1 MAQRRRLDPLPLSY
15 GVFVDER
22 PRELRR
28 WMWSQGGLLQASV
41 HPGPTECKGYC
52 DVPAGAMPWLSDTEL
67 GGPEATGLT
76 RQKGEGG
83 PGS

>member
-41 HPGPTECKGYC
+41 HPGPTECRKGT
-52 DVPAGAMPWLSDTEL
+52 VMSLP
-67 GGPEATGLT
+67 GPCRG
-76 RQKGEGG
+76 
-83 PGS
+83 